1 MINHTIVYHL
11 VINPLQPTNTKSVV
25 TTPSQTRES
34 IKTTT
39 FQKEEPIVTT
49 TSQIWKPGKRTTL
62 QTEEPVVATTSRTR
76 EPVKTTSTQPEEP
89 VVTTTTQTWR
99 PILIKFPES
108 GEIWQDTGMILG
120 IVFVVIAMLVLI
132 TLLLLVIRYYSQ
144 NQPKFTNPGIK

>member
-1 MINHTIVYHL
+1 MINHTIVYRL

-39 FQKEEPIVTT
+39 FQTEEPIVTT

-62 QTEEPVVATTSRTR
+62 
-76 EPVKTTSTQPEEP
+76 QPEEP

-144 NQPKFTNPGIK
+144 NQPKFTNPDIK